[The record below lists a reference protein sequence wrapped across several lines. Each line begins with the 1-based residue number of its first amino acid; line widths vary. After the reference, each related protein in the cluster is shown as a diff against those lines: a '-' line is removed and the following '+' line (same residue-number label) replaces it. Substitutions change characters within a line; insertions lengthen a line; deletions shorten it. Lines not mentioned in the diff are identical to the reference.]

1 MLRSSLFTLDLASL
15 LLSLKF
21 LLICDPTD
29 TRLSD
34 FRNVPD
40 PELLRERGIFVAEGR
55 LVVRRLLTE
64 SPYTTRSMMVTEPAR
79 AALADVL
86 DARPDLSVYVVSP
99 AVMKDVSGFNIHR
112 GCLAIGERPQP
123 MAWQQAVAGVR
134 TVVLLER
141 VANADNIGGIFRNAA
156 AFGAGAVLLDE
167 ASADPL
173 YRKAIRTSMAAALVV
188 RFARVASAATALQ
201 GLRAAGFATVAL
213 TPAASTST
221 IHSTIDALGTRP
233 VVVALGHEG
242 EGLTPAALEACEFH
256 ARVPISSSVDSLNV
270 AAAAAIALY
279 ECSRRIV

>member
-1 MLRSSLFTLDLASL
+1 LH
-15 LLSLKF
+15 F
-21 LLICDPTD
+21 LLVSNPTD
-29 TRLSD
+29 PRLCD

-64 SPYTTRSMMVTEPAR
+64 SSYATRSVMVTEPAH

-86 DARPDLSVYVVSP
+86 DARADLPVYVVSP
-99 AVMKDVSGFNIHR
+99 AVMKEVSGFNIHR
-112 GCLAIGERPQP
+112 GCLAIGERPHP
-123 MAWQQAVAGVR
+123 LPWQQAVAGAR

-188 RFARVASAATALQ
+188 RFARVASVPSVLRE
-201 GLRAAGFATVAL
+201 LRAAGFATVAL
-213 TPAASTST
+213 TPAASAST
-221 IHSTIDALGTRP
+221 IRSTIDALGARP

-256 ARVPISSSVDSLNV
+256 ARVPILSSVDSLNV
-270 AAAAAIALY
+270 AAAAAISLY
-279 ECSRRIV
+279 ECRRRIV

>member
-1 MLRSSLFTLDLASL
+1 LQ
-15 LLSLKF
+15 F
-21 LLICDPTD
+21 LLISDSADP
-29 TRLSD
+29 RLSD

-64 SPYTTRSMMVTEPAR
+64 SSYATRSVMATEPAH

-86 DARPDLSVYVVSP
+86 DTRPDLPVYVVPPS
-99 AVMKDVSGFNIHR
+99 VMKEVSGFNIHR
-112 GCLAIGERPQP
+112 GCLAIGDRPQAMP
-123 MAWQQAVAGVR
+123 WQRAVADAR

-156 AFGAGAVLLDE
+156 AFGADAVLLDE

-188 RFARVASAATALQ
+188 RFARVASVPSV
-201 GLRAAGFATVAL
+201 LRELRTAGFATVAL
-213 TPAASTST
+213 TPAASTRTIRST
-221 IHSTIDALGTRP
+221 VDALGAKP

-242 EGLTPAALEACEFH
+242 EGLTPAALEACEFQ

-279 ECSRRIV
+279 ECGRRIV

>member
-1 MLRSSLFTLDLASL
+1 MH
-15 LLSLKF
+15 F
-21 LLICDPTD
+21 LLISDPSD
-29 TRLSD
+29 PLLSD

-40 PELLRERGIFVAEGR
+40 PELLKRRGVFVAEGR

-64 SPYTTRSMMVTEPAR
+64 SPYATRSVMVTEPAH

-86 DARPDLSVYVVSP
+86 GARPDVPVYVVSP
-99 AVMKDVSGFNIHR
+99 AVMREVSGFNIHR
-112 GCLAIGERPQP
+112 GCLAIGERPHP
-123 MAWQQAVAGVR
+123 MAWQQAVADAR

-141 VANADNIGGIFRNAA
+141 VANADNIGGIFRNAT
-156 AFGAGAVLLDE
+156 AFGARAVLLDE
-167 ASADPL
+167 ESADPL

-188 RFARVASAATALQ
+188 RFARVASAALALLE
-201 GLRAAGFATVAL
+201 LRRAGFATVAL
-213 TPAASTST
+213 TPAASAST
-221 IHSTIDALGTRP
+221 IRSTMDTLGARP

-256 ARVPISSSVDSLNV
+256 ARIPISSSVDSLNV

>member
-1 MLRSSLFTLDLASL
+1 MH
-15 LLSLKF
+15 F
-21 LLICDPTD
+21 LLISDPSD
-29 TRLSD
+29 PLLSD

-40 PELLRERGIFVAEGR
+40 PELLKRRGVFVAEGR

-64 SPYTTRSMMVTEPAR
+64 SPYATRSVMVTEPAH

-86 DARPDLSVYVVSP
+86 GARPDVPVYVVSP
-99 AVMKDVSGFNIHR
+99 AVMREVSGFNIHR
-112 GCLAIGERPQP
+112 GCLAIGERPHP
-123 MAWQQAVAGVR
+123 MAWQQAVADAR

-156 AFGAGAVLLDE
+156 AFGARAVLLDE
-167 ASADPL
+167 ESADPL

-188 RFARVASAATALQ
+188 RFARVASAALALLE
-201 GLRAAGFATVAL
+201 LRRAGFATVAL
-213 TPAASTST
+213 TPAASAST
-221 IHSTIDALGTRP
+221 IRSTMDALGARP

-256 ARVPISSSVDSLNV
+256 ARIPISSSVDSLNV

>member
-1 MLRSSLFTLDLASL
+1 MAVIVVES
-15 LLSLKF
+15 
-21 LLICDPTD
+21 PTD
-29 TRLSD
+29 PRLAD

-40 PELLRERGIFVAEGR
+40 PELLRRRGIFVAEGR

-64 SPYTTRSMMVTEPAR
+64 SPYVTRSVMVTEPAH

-86 DARPDLSVYVVSP
+86 SARPDLPVYVVPPS
-99 AVMKDVSGFNIHR
+99 VMREVSGFNMHR

-123 MAWQQAVAGVR
+123 IAWPQAVAGTQ
-134 TVVLLER
+134 TVVLLEH

-156 AFGAGAVLLDE
+156 AFGAGPVLLDE

-188 RFARVASAATALQ
+188 RFARVASAALALQ
-201 GLRAAGFATVAL
+201 ELRRVGFATVAL
-213 TPAASTST
+213 MPAASAPSVGS
-221 IHSTIDALGTRP
+221 IMDALAARP

-242 EGLTPAALEACEFH
+242 DGLTAEALEACEFH
-256 ARVPISSSVDSLNV
+256 ARIPISSAVDSLNV
-270 AAAAAIALY
+270 SAAAAIALY

>member
-1 MLRSSLFTLDLASL
+1 MA
-15 LLSLKF
+15 
-21 LLICDPTD
+21 LIVVNAPTD
-29 TRLSD
+29 PRLSD

-40 PELLRERGIFVAEGR
+40 PELLRGRGIFVAEGR

-64 SPYTTRSMMVTEPAR
+64 SPYATRSVMVTEPAH

-86 DARPDLSVYVVSP
+86 GARMDLPVYIVSP
-99 AVMKDVSGFNIHR
+99 AVMKEVSGFNIHR
-112 GCLAIGERPQP
+112 GCLAIGERPRP
-123 MAWQQAVAGVR
+123 MEWQQAAGDAR

-156 AFGAGAVLLDE
+156 AFGAGAVILDE

-188 RFARVASAATALQ
+188 PFARAVSAAVALLE
-201 GLRAAGFATVAL
+201 LRRAGFATVAL
-213 TPAASTST
+213 TPAASAMTIRST
-221 IHSTIDALGTRP
+221 MDALGARP

-242 EGLTPAALEACEFH
+242 EGLTPAALDACEFH
-256 ARVPISSSVDSLNV
+256 ARIPISSTVDSLNI